1 METIALIGIILLIVG
16 FVLVGIEMIVPGFGF
31 PGVAGI
37 ICLVAGVIMTAKTV
51 EQGIVLTVIVIVIL
65 GIMLTIILAL
75 LHSKKLK
82 SPIILRE
89 DVKSEPEF
97 LNDTDL
103 EYLLEK
109 EGIASTDLRPQGTGN
124 FDGIELDIRSGGGY
138 IDRGSRIKIVS
149 VKGNSLL
156 VKEISEK

>member
-1 METIALIGIILLIVG
+1 METIAVIGIILLIAG
-16 FVLVGIEMIVPGFGF
+16 FIFVGIEMIVPGFGF

-37 ICLVAGVIMTAKTV
+37 ICLVSGVIMTAKTV

-65 GIMLTIILAL
+65 GVMLTIMMAL
-75 LHSKKLK
+75 FHSQKLK
-82 SPIILRE
+82 SPIILKEEVR
-89 DVKSEPEF
+89 SEPGF

-124 FDGIELDIRSGGGY
+124 FDGIELDIHSDGGY
-138 IDRGSRIKIVS
+138 IDRGSRIRIVS

-156 VKEISEK
+156 VKKI